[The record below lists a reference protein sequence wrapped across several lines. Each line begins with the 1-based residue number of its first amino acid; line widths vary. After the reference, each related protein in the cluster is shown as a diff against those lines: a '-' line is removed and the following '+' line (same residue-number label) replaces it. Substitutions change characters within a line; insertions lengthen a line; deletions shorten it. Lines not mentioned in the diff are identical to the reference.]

1 MHKKQDLKDINI
13 RKDRKGKEGNIAV
26 LLFETEET
34 TQAANGEVNKT
45 EQYTGKKLGQSNRAN
60 TPRTESTKEQKQ
72 YGKSS
77 SEAML
82 SMLSKVEDDEIKDCK
97 KRRNILLRYTESRY
111 ANTREIKEKMGQYG
125 IVMSIRNRKT
135 EYEKTQKESMVCFAT
150 EIKAKRAM
158 TDIKYNYL
166 QER

>member
-1 MHKKQDLKDINI
+1 MSLTYCHKKIKEQDLLEKFHKKEDLKDINI

-45 EQYTGKKLGQSNRAN
+45 EQYTGKKLGQANRAN

-72 YGKSS
+72 YGKSN

-82 SMLSKVEDDEIKDCK
+82 CMQG
-97 KRRNILLRYTESRY
+97 RR
-111 ANTREIKEKMGQYG
+111 
-125 IVMSIRNRKT
+125 
-135 EYEKTQKESMVCFAT
+135 
-150 EIKAKRAM
+150 
-158 TDIKYNYL
+158 
-166 QER
+166 

>member
-1 MHKKQDLKDINI
+1 
-13 RKDRKGKEGNIAV
+13 
-26 LLFETEET
+26 
-34 TQAANGEVNKT
+34 
-45 EQYTGKKLGQSNRAN
+45 
-60 TPRTESTKEQKQ
+60 
-72 YGKSS
+72 
-77 SEAML
+77 ML

-111 ANTREIKEKMGQYG
+111 ANTREMKEKMGQYG

-135 EYEKTQKESMVCFAT
+135 EYEKTQKESMVCFAK

-166 QER
+166 QEG